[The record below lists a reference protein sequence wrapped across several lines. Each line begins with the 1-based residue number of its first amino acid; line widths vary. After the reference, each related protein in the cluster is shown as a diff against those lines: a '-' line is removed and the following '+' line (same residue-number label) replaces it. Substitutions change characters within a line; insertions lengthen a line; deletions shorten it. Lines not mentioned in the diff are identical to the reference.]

1 MVVTIL
7 TFGVAKDIIGREK
20 FNLSIDSKTSVKQ
33 LKGVL
38 LSKYVK
44 LGTLPSFLLAVN
56 ASYAKDYT
64 KLKDGDEVAII
75 PPTNG
80 G

>member
-7 TFGVAKDIIGREK
+7 TFGAAKDIIGKEK
-20 FNLSIDSKTSVKQ
+20 FNLNIDNKTSVRQ

-38 LSKYVK
+38 ISKYAK
-44 LGTLPSFLLAVN
+44 LSTLPSFLLAVN
-56 ASYAKDYT
+56 ASYAKDHA